1 MTLVVPALANAADQE
16 TSSEALRGWRER
28 HQRLLRENFSR
39 RQVGQET
46 STLLNETADG
56 LDEAQADGGLD
67 VVDQLPARQFDE
79 RRARALRS
87 AFSRLESETTERSE
101 IPIERV
107 TGMEKWEGK
116 VIEVDDDFFS
126 VELRPLGEGPEVIA
140 DFPKSGLAEGDDL
153 QAGDVVYVTAR
164 TVRGRS
170 GPTHTSTIRLRRLG
184 NWTETEIADQ
194 ARRAKEQAAELASY
208 VDE

>member
-56 LDEAQADGGLD
+56 LDEDGGLD

-87 AFSRLESETTERSE
+87 AFSRLERARQRNARRFLLSA
-101 IPIERV
+101 
-107 TGMEKWEGK
+107 
-116 VIEVDDDFFS
+116 
-126 VELRPLGEGPEVIA
+126 LRA
-140 DFPKSGLAEGDDL
+140 W
-153 QAGDVVYVTAR
+153 
-164 TVRGRS
+164 RS
-170 GPTHTSTIRLRRLG
+170 GKERLSRLTMTSSRSNCVRL
-184 NWTETEIADQ
+184 
-194 ARRAKEQAAELASY
+194 AKDLK
-208 VDE
+208 